1 MLDFGNFDNTQ
12 LLVLNAYVDNRELL
26 KKICRCINSNYTVE
40 QIEIIA
46 RAISLGIDVPGVL
59 DSRLSPEC
67 MILLC
72 DAIKNGVDV
81 TGLDN
86 VYVDAN
92 LLSQIIKIKIISN
105 HDMSFVK
112 SLSLSQ
118 CKDFI
123 VKYKESIGNNCMFD
137 FDSFLKPIE
146 RERNKA
152 ISEIIYS
159 SKGFRNI

>member
-1 MLDFGNFDNTQ
+1 
-12 LLVLNAYVDNRELL
+12 
-26 KKICRCINSNYTVE
+26 
-40 QIEIIA
+40 
-46 RAISLGIDVPGVL
+46 
-59 DSRLSPEC
+59 

-112 SLSLSQ
+112 NLSLSQ

>member
-1 MLDFGNFDNTQ
+1 MLDFGNFDNAQ

-72 DAIKNGVDV
+72 DAIKDGVDV

-105 HDMSFVK
+105 YDMSFVK

-123 VKYKESIGNNCMFD
+123 AKYKESIGNNCMFD
-137 FDSFLKPIE
+137 FDSFLEPIE
-146 RERNKA
+146 CERNKA